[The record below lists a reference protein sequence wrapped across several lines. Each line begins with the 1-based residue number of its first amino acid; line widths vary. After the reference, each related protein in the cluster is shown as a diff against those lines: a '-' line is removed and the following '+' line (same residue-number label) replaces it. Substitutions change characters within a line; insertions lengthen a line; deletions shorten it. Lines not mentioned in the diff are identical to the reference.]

1 MNEFCVNRLKKT
13 ENRFSDVKMI
23 RRTEMRTFIILSTK
37 HFSSYRLLSRGFFF
51 FLVDIFRPDLNRKNF
66 LMFVL
71 SINHTPL
78 RRYINIDN
86 LSTLLMKHSKFA
98 KPGRP
103 SYFEYTSVFPNCTI
117 LRKNFVCSRNTREFS
132 LQVVVTS
139 LKTVLNPNNLKQNNY
154 TSLLFRF
161 V

>member
-1 MNEFCVNRLKKT
+1 
-13 ENRFSDVKMI
+13 
-23 RRTEMRTFIILSTK
+23 
-37 HFSSYRLLSRGFFF
+37 
-51 FLVDIFRPDLNRKNF
+51 
-66 LMFVL
+66 MFVL

-139 LKTVLNPNNLKQNNY
+139 LKTVLNSNNFKTKQLHIVTFSICLMCINIFQY
-154 TSLLFRF
+154 IHKSVLIKLILLTLHRAVSRF
-161 V
+161 NFHQS